1 MRTYES
7 IFIVHPEVAGDDQA
21 AIIDKYKTILTDQG
35 AEILK
40 LDNWGVRTLAYPV
53 KKQTKGCYVLVI
65 FDAEP
70 TVIAEFER
78 RMRIDEKVIKFQT
91 VLMEGGYEAP
101 VVEEVPEAAAEET
114 PTEDATASTTE
125 APVAEEAPEAAAE
138 ETPAE
143 ATEVSVTEEAPAKDE
158 ADTGK
163 APEDA

>member
-7 IFIVHPEVAGDDQA
+7 IFIVHPEVAGDDQT

-35 AEILK
+35 AEVLK
-40 LDNWGVRTLAYPV
+40 VDNWGVRTLAYPV

-101 VVEEVPEAAAEET
+101 VVEETPEEAVSDEAAEDTEASAPEADAEDT
-114 PTEDATASTTE
+114 PVETTE
-125 APVAEEAPEAAAE
+125 APATEDDAEKAPEA
-138 ETPAE
+138 
-143 ATEVSVTEEAPAKDE
+143 
-158 ADTGK
+158 
-163 APEDA
+163 

>member
-7 IFIVHPEVAGDDQA
+7 IFIVHPEVAGDDQT

-40 LDNWGVRTLAYPV
+40 VDNWGVRTLAYPV

-70 TVIAEFER
+70 TVITEFER

-91 VLMEGGYEAP
+91 ILMEGGYEAP
-101 VVEEVPEAAAEET
+101 AV
-114 PTEDATASTTE
+114 
-125 APVAEEAPEAAAE
+125 EEAPEEAAE
-138 ETPAE
+138 
-143 ATEVSVTEEAPAKDE
+143 VTEASAPE
-158 ADTGK
+158 ADAEDTPVETAEVPALEDDAEK
-163 APEDA
+163 APEA

>member
-7 IFIVHPEVAGDDQA
+7 IFIVHPDVVGDDQT
-21 AIIDKYKTILTDQG
+21 AIIDKYKTILTDRG

-53 KKQTKGCYVLVI
+53 KKQTRGCYVLVI

-91 VLMEGGYEAP
+91 VLLEDGYEAP
-101 VVEEVPEAAAEET
+101 PVIEAAPEEASDEAALAADEAAETSEVNDEAVEPTAETEADAEEN
-114 PTEDATASTTE
+114 
-125 APVAEEAPEAAAE
+125 
-138 ETPAE
+138 
-143 ATEVSVTEEAPAKDE
+143 TEEA
-158 ADTGK
+158 
-163 APEDA
+163 